1 MSGYVDEKVA
11 RVSLDN
17 KGFTKNVEDTINALN
32 RLKKAFDTVNGK
44 SAAQNI
50 DSDMSAMLDTI
61 SKSTTKSEGLLSRL
75 KRIFQKSTQ
84 GIDMSGASNAIEK
97 MNADVEN
104 RTSRTSDILSR
115 LKGIFQK
122 ADNHEGFPNTLKSI
136 DGLNNKI
143 AVFDASPLAAAFE
156 KAASS
161 VSNSMSVMNIAV
173 GNALSG
179 MVQKAMN
186 FTGQFFRGPMD
197 GLGEYKD
204 KLGSIQT
211 IMTNTEWEIPDS
223 STRMRKVSGSLQEL
237 NDYADKTIYSF
248 ADMTRNIGTFTA
260 AGVSLDKA
268 GTAIKGISNLAAASG
283 SNTQQASTAMY
294 QLSQALAAGR
304 VGLQDWNSVVNAGMG
319 GKLFQDR
326 LTQTA
331 EKLGHARNMT
341 KSFRES
347 LQDGWLTADVL
358 LETLREF
365 SEDQSMLDAATKV
378 KSFGQLVD
386 TVQESIGSGWAT
398 TWEYFLGGFEEARD
412 MWTKI
417 GEVVNPFFNDD
428 QGTYKDAVT
437 GMTLSLGNYRN
448 ALLKTWKDL
457 GGQQSL
463 FNSIANSFQIVFGA
477 MTKYREGFRSVIG
490 DYKTNAEVFYNFT
503 KTIENITNA
512 LKNNLL
518 LFNTFESIGK
528 MMGQVFLTIGFVLK
542 TLVSGMKSVSDTSG
556 SILLPIRTAAESISR
571 FLEAIRSSTNAH
583 LIFYN
588 LGKTISNV
596 FNIIV
601 TLGRIVIFIIKDI
614 LKGFNSFGDSKGLV
628 KVAISLADVTGK
640 MLKFVLAIE
649 KFVLASNK
657 FEIIGQTIS
666 KVVHAIGTVLGGLFA
681 KLSGLANPFGNAES
695 IFNGAANM
703 FGNIGSKIA
712 SAITG
717 IGSKISG
724 AWDGLINIF
733 KSGYEGLKDAFVSFD
748 IASIIKAI
756 IGLFAL
762 DKWIAFK
769 SADTSIFDT
778 VFGKIKDA
786 FTKFTD
792 NGKEMVDQAGGVL
805 DTFKNNLNM
814 FSQGVKVWL
823 LVGIASAVFLLAIS
837 ISKLSKIDMKD
848 LSKGLI
854 GMGAAMF
861 GLMKSM
867 QVLGA
872 ISALPKGAI
881 GTMIGF
887 AIAIRLL
894 AGAMMKLAQIPQ
906 DDLATAITGL
916 YAAMIGLVKAM
927 KAMDKLKGGE
937 KNIFKMIAIAFSVRI
952 LVGALKKISEIGIE
966 QLIPSMIVL
975 EVLMLTLVK
984 VVKSL
989 EKVDIKPTAIKS
1001 LTVLAFS
1008 LRVLI
1013 WSVAKLAK
1021 LDIAK
1026 MIPSVIAVG
1035 VLLMALTK
1043 SAKSLNEVK
1052 INTSA
1057 IMSLLV
1063 FSIAIRSLVKSVA
1076 ILAQLDIIAM
1086 ASSAA
1091 AVSVLLV
1098 SLAAAARIIQEVKV
1112 NKSALAALITFAAS
1126 LYVIVK
1132 AVEVLANIPV
1142 MSLVKAMVGVELLL
1156 ASLIAASYIIQK
1168 AKPKMSAALGIAAIG
1183 GAIFLIVKAIEPL
1196 SNMSIGQILKGI
1208 IGIDAIML
1216 SLIAVS
1222 TLMNKVHM
1230 NLAAAGSLLILTG
1243 ILVQITSSLAR
1254 LAVFDWGSLLAAAAA
1269 MSGVMIA
1276 MAFTVKIINGSV
1288 DSLSDLVSLQY
1299 VFNSFGSVL
1308 YAIGTS
1314 LEQVGKLS
1322 WQQMLVGLGGIAGV
1336 MLALIG
1342 VTYAVKHID
1351 LDLQTLSGLAVFSGV
1366 LYAVG
1371 EALSKV
1377 AAQPWQGIAAATV
1390 AIGVTLGLL
1399 VGMSVLLD
1407 KFGSFGGSA
1416 QLLVLAAG
1424 LMAIAVPIMLLSTLN
1439 LVAVGVAM
1447 LALAGNLAILLAAG
1461 ALAQLV
1467 APGLA
1472 ALSGALI
1479 TFGISS
1485 LMAATSV
1492 LIAGA
1497 GFLAFVMG
1505 IKELAAIAPQALQTV
1520 VEGFVN
1526 FIQAIAANAPTIVTA
1541 LVATIKAAIAGIVEL
1556 IPYLVVAGLQLVIG
1570 LLNGIRDNAPKLIT
1584 AAVEMVTELAK
1595 GIIENLDILLTV
1607 AVEVAVQFI
1616 QSLANALMGVQDKLI
1631 PALSSLF
1638 MVITNILVT
1647 LIQNLAGPILS
1658 AIATV
1663 MGPILQ
1669 LIVGFIT
1676 ELAPALTPIIQIIG
1690 DVLSI
1695 LIENLPAILQPIAE
1709 TIQVLVAGIV
1719 AALEILAPVVTLMIQ
1734 GIIIIVQTLAPIVQA
1749 VVDAIV
1755 VALNILGQIFT
1766 TIGEVI
1772 KSVIQGIVDIV
1783 NAIGGIITAVFSG
1796 IQGTL
1801 EALGSVFESVGAGIK
1816 TAMEGVG
1823 TVVESVGNA
1832 IKTALEGVGSIF
1844 ESIGRAIK
1852 DALSG
1857 VADIIRAFGDAA
1869 KSAGEGFKLFGEGAK
1884 LLAENGVGAA
1894 GGIAAIA
1901 GAVAGLGGSAWA
1913 GNLQGFITDIENLGN
1928 AINNLGSAS
1937 GNLLI
1942 LAAAMAQLQG
1952 SIGAIGSS
1960 IPTVNTAFESL
1971 STSLGTISGSIGPV
1985 AAAFQQL
1992 ATPIQQLQ
2000 SSLTIVAAAF
2010 TIFSAQILSV
2020 QGTLDG
2026 IVASFTN
2033 IQNAITL
2040 LSTAIGLLPAA
2051 LDLLNVSLQTIQ
2063 TSFSTFATSLT
2074 DSTTGFTQLG
2084 EAAMIGMMAMNT
2096 SVLTGMMIV
2105 QTTMLTS
2112 ITMLAA
2118 SVSAGFVQVSDAVT
2132 LSMGLV
2138 NTSVNQNMQGVITT
2152 IQTSMQSVAAQMSA
2166 SLSQVMSTVTS
2177 TMSQLSA
2184 NIRSN
2189 MSQVNANIQSATS
2202 QMTSTFNNFSSTAQN
2217 TINTMMSTINS
2228 SIQSGMQTA
2237 NSTVNSNM
2245 NSIMSTISGYNG
2257 TAKSNGYNVGWYISA
2272 GIADGIWAN
2281 VGSIESA
2288 AQRIIN
2294 KANEA
2299 ARAAARIHSP
2309 SRLFASSVGKYIP
2322 QGIAMGIDKEMPK
2335 SIQQMQDTFKNG
2347 FTDAA
2352 TDAVKHGNAMAE
2364 AVAGAVNQ
2372 VGDMLDV
2379 AVDDM
2384 NYTPTITPVI
2394 DSSNLDKFKPKD
2406 YGLNLGSATRVPT
2419 PVYSPGSSA
2428 GQTTTV
2434 NTDNSTKE
2442 YNINVS
2448 VDNGGHPINPK
2459 ELAKQVQEHMKQ
2471 FDDENRRGRGEEV
2484 LW

>member
-75 KRIFQKSTQ
+75 KGIFQKSTQ
-84 GIDMSGASNAIEK
+84 GIDMSGAAKSVEK

-161 VSNSMSVMNIAV
+161 VNNSMSIMNIAV

-179 MVQKAMN
+179 MVQKAMS

-223 STRMRKVSGSLQEL
+223 SVRMRKVSGSLQEL

-268 GTAIKGISNLAAASG
+268 GVAIKGISNLAAASG

-331 EKLGHARNMT
+331 EKLGHARDMT

-347 LQDGWLTADVL
+347 LHDGWLTSEVL
-358 LETLREF
+358 LETLKEF

-398 TWEYFLGGFEEARD
+398 TWEYLLGGFEEARD

-448 ALLKTWKDL
+448 ALLKTWKDM

-463 FNSIANSFQIVFGA
+463 FNAISNSFEIVFGA

-490 DYKTNAEVFYNFT
+490 DYKTNARVFFEFT
-503 KTIENITNA
+503 KSLENLTIS
-512 LKNNLL
+512 LKNNKNLMG
-518 LFNTFESIGK
+518 LFTNAGKAFGNILVTIGWAIDALATGFGRAAPSVNSIISPISRVMFLISQFFESIRSNTNVYVGLIYMGK
-528 MMGQVFLTIGFVLK
+528 AIANIFAILI
-542 TLVSGMKSVSDTSG
+542 
-556 SILLPIRTAAESISR
+556 SI
-571 FLEAIRSSTNAH
+571 F
-583 LIFYN
+583 
-588 LGKTISNV
+588 
-596 FNIIV
+596 
-601 TLGRIVIFIIKDI
+601 RIAV
-614 LKGFNSFGDSKGLV
+614 V
-628 KVAISLADVTGK
+628 
-640 MLKFVLAIE
+640 
-649 KFVLASNK
+649 
-657 FEIIGQTIS
+657 IIGQFFSAFSGGDGSGFLTFAFTLYKITQ
-666 KVVHAIGTVLGGLFA
+666 AIREFLVSMENAIKNVGLFQA
-681 KLSGLANPFGNAES
+681 LGNFIAGVFKGIFAIISTVFGKILGLTNPFTGLTTILS
-695 IFNGAANM
+695 GAANAISKSGD
-703 FGNIGSKIA
+703 FINKALTGLATKLGN
-712 SAITG
+712 
-717 IGSKISG
+717 
-724 AWDGLINIF
+724 AWDGIVNAF
-733 KSGYEGLKDAFVSFD
+733 KSGYDGLKDAFISFD
-748 IASIIKAI
+748 ISSIIKAI

-769 SADTSIFDT
+769 NSDSTIFNTIFDK
-778 VFGKIKDA
+778 VKDA
-786 FTKFTD
+786 FKKFTGD
-792 NGKEMVDQAGGVL
+792 GKKMVEDAGGVL
-805 DTFKNNLNM
+805 DTFKQNLNM

-823 LVGIASAVFLLAIS
+823 LLGIAGAVFLLAIS
-837 ISKLSKIDMKD
+837 IDKLSKIPMKD
-848 LSKGLI
+848 LSKGII

-867 QVLGA
+867 KVLGT
-872 ISALPKGAI
+872 ISKLPKGAI

-906 DDLATAITGL
+906 DQLGPAIASLYGVMLGL
-916 YAAMIGLVKAM
+916 VASMKLMDYVGGSKASVLKMIGMAIAIRVLVMSVKA
-927 KAMDKLKGGE
+927 
-937 KNIFKMIAIAFSVRI
+937 IADIDPERLVPSVIALEVLLFG
-952 LVGALKKISEIGIE
+952 LVGAARVLNNVKIS
-966 QLIPSMIVL
+966 
-975 EVLMLTLVK
+975 VK
-984 VVKSL
+984 AIQSL
-989 EKVDIKPTAIKS
+989 SVF
-1001 LTVLAFS
+1001 AFAT
-1008 LRVLI
+1008 RVLVA
-1013 WSVAKLAK
+1013 SVAKLAEF
-1021 LDIAK
+1021 DIEHL
-1026 MIPSVIAVG
+1026 IPAVASVVILLASLATAARSLHG
-1035 VLLMALTK
+1035 VK
-1043 SAKSLNEVK
+1043 VK
-1052 INTSA
+1052 ISA
-1057 IMSLLV
+1057 LATLITFAIS
-1063 FSIAIRSLVKSVA
+1063 IRSLVNSVA
-1076 ILAQLDIIAM
+1076 ILANYDIVSLAV
-1086 ASSAA
+1086 ASASITT
-1091 AVSVLLV
+1091 LLL
-1098 SLAAAARIIQEVKV
+1098 SLAAATKIIADVKV
-1112 NKSALAALITFAAS
+1112 NMSAMFALITFAGS
-1126 LYVIVK
+1126 IYVVVK
-1132 AVEVLANIPV
+1132 SVEILANIPI
-1142 MSLVKAMVGVELLL
+1142 MSLVKAMVGVEALLL
-1156 ASLIAASYIIQK
+1156 SLIAASYIIQK

-1208 IGIDAIML
+1208 IGVDAIML
-1216 SLIAVS
+1216 SLIGVS
-1222 TLMNKVHM
+1222 MLMNKIHL
-1230 NLAAAGSLLILTG
+1230 NLPAAGSLLILTG

-1254 LAVFDWGSLLAAAAA
+1254 LAVFDWGSLMAAAAA

-1308 YAIGTS
+1308 YAIGAS

-1336 MLALIG
+1336 MIALIG
-1342 VTYAVKHID
+1342 VTYAIKRID

-1407 KFGSFGGSA
+1407 KYGSFGGSA

-1505 IKELAAIAPQALQTV
+1505 IKELAAIAPDALRAV
-1520 VEGFVN
+1520 VDGFTM
-1526 FIQAIAANAPTIVTA
+1526 FIQSIANNAPTIVTA

-1556 IPYLVVAGLQLVIG
+1556 IPYLVSAGLQLVIG

-1595 GIIENLDILLTV
+1595 GIVENLDILLTV

-1616 QSLANALMGVQDKLI
+1616 QSLANALMAVQDKLI
-1631 PALSSLF
+1631 PALTSLF
-1638 MVITNILVT
+1638 MVITTILVT
-1647 LIQNLAGPILS
+1647 LIKNLAGPILS

-1663 MGPILQ
+1663 LGPILQ

-1676 ELAPALTPIIQIIG
+1676 ELAPVLTPIIQIIG
-1690 DVLSI
+1690 DVLSV

-1772 KSVIQGIVDIV
+1772 KAVIQGIVDIV

-1801 EALGSVFESVGAGIK
+1801 EALGKVFESVGSGIK

-1823 TVVESVGNA
+1823 TVVESVGTA
-1832 IKTALEGVGSIF
+1832 IKTALEGVGKVF
-1844 ESIGRAIK
+1844 ESIGNAIK
-1852 DALSG
+1852 SALEG

-1884 LLAENGVGAA
+1884 LLSENGMGAA

-1913 GNLQGFITDIENLGN
+1913 GNLQGFITDIENLGK
-1928 AINNLGSAS
+1928 AINTLGGAS
-1937 GNLLI
+1937 GNLLL
-1942 LAAAMAQLQG
+1942 LAAGMSQLQG
-1952 SIGAIGSS
+1952 SIGTISGT
-1960 IPTVNTAFESL
+1960 IPSVNSAFESL
-1971 STSLGTISGSIGPV
+1971 SGSLGTISGSIGPV
-1985 AAAFQQL
+1985 ASAFQQL

-2000 SSLTIVAAAF
+2000 GSLTIVAGAF
-2010 TIFSAQILSV
+2010 MLFTAQIGGV
-2020 QGTLDG
+2020 QALLDG
-2026 IVASFTN
+2026 IVNSFTN
-2033 IQNAITL
+2033 IQNGVTL
-2040 LSTAIGLLPAA
+2040 VGTAIGSLPASF
-2051 LDLLNVSLQTIQ
+2051 DLFNASLGNVQT
-2063 TSFSTFATSLT
+2063 TLTNFGTSLT
-2074 DSTTGFTQLG
+2074 DSATGFGKMG
-2084 EAAMIGMMAMNT
+2084 EAATLGMTAMNDA
-2096 SVLTGMMIV
+2096 VLNGMIIV
-2105 QTTMLTS
+2105 QGTMTTS
-2112 ITMLAA
+2112 IGQLA
-2118 SVSAGFVQVSDAVT
+2118 QAVT
-2132 LSMGLV
+2132 DGFILVQDATTNSM
-2138 NTSVNQNMQGVITT
+2138 NTVRDVVSQNMDTVMGTIKARMTEVANQMSSSLDQVMRTVTDSMSRVSST
-2152 IQTSMQSVAAQMSA
+2152 IQ
-2166 SLSQVMSTVTS
+2166 
-2177 TMSQLSA
+2177 
-2184 NIRSN
+2184 SN
-2189 MSQVNANIQSATS
+2189 MSQINSNIQSSTS
-2202 QMTSTFNNFSSTAQN
+2202 QIKGTFDQFASNAQN
-2217 TINTMMSTINS
+2217 TITQMMSTINS
-2228 SIQSGMQTA
+2228 NIQNGMNTA
-2237 NSTVNSNM
+2237 KSTVDNNM

-2257 TAKSNGYNVGWYISA
+2257 TAKSNGYNVGWYISD
-2272 GIADGIWAN
+2272 GIASGIWAN

-2299 ARAAARIHSP
+2299 ARAAAQIHSP
-2309 SRLFASSVGKYIP
+2309 SRLFAKSVGKYIP
-2322 QGIAMGIDKEMPK
+2322 QGIVMGIDKEMPK

-2347 FTDAA
+2347 FTAA
-2352 TDAVKHGNAMAE
+2352 ADDAVKHGNAMAE

-2419 PVYSPGSSA
+2419 PVYSPGSST

-2459 ELAKQVQEHMKQ
+2459 ELAKQVQEHIKQ

>member
-50 DSDMSAMLDTI
+50 DYDMSAMLDTI

-75 KRIFQKSTQ
+75 KGIFQKSTQ
-84 GIDMSGASNAIEK
+84 GIDISGAAQAVEK

-122 ADNHEGFPNTLKSI
+122 ADNHEGFPNTIKSI
-136 DGLNNKI
+136 DSLNNKI

-156 KAASS
+156 KAANS
-161 VSNSMSVMNIAV
+161 VSGSMTAMNVAV
-173 GNALSG
+173 GNVLSG
-179 MVQKAMN
+179 LIQKAMS

-331 EKLGHARNMT
+331 EKLGKARDTT

-347 LQDGWLTADVL
+347 LQDGWLTSEVL
-358 LETLREF
+358 LETLKEF

-428 QGTYKDAVT
+428 QGTYEDTVT

-448 ALLKTWKDL
+448 ALLKTWKDM

-463 FNSIANSFQIVFGA
+463 FNSIQNSFEFVFGA
-477 MTKYREGFRSVIG
+477 LTKYREGFRSVIG
-490 DYKTNAEVFYNFT
+490 DYKTNAQVFYSFT
-503 KTIENITNA
+503 KGLEQFTEG
-512 LKNNLL
+512 LKNNTN
-518 LFNTFESIGK
+518 FMTTMASVGK
-528 MMGQVFLTIGFVLK
+528 AVANVFVTIGWALK
-542 TLVSGMKSVSDTSG
+542 TLSTGFNSVGQNSDKV
-556 SILLPIRTAAESISR
+556 ILPIKNIADSISKFFETLR
-571 FLEAIRSSTNAH
+571 ANTNVHVGLIYMGKAIANIFAILASLFKIVTLVLREFFSAFSGGDGSGFKDFAKILFEITEAIRKFVEGLEQGIQSVGLFKAIGH
-583 LIFYN
+583 LIASIFQGIFAVISAVFGKI
-588 LGKTISNV
+588 LGLSNPFTGLTTILSGAANA
-596 FNIIV
+596 IS
-601 TLGRIVIFIIKDI
+601 K
-614 LKGFNSFGDSKGLV
+614 FGDF
-628 KVAISLADVTGK
+628 I
-640 MLKFVLAIE
+640 
-649 KFVLASNK
+649 NK
-657 FEIIGQTIS
+657 ALT
-666 KVVHAIGTVLGGLFA
+666 
-681 KLSGLANPFGNAES
+681 GLANK
-695 IFNGAANM
+695 M
-703 FGNIGSKIA
+703 GS
-712 SAITG
+712 
-717 IGSKISG
+717 
-724 AWDGLINIF
+724 AWDGIVNAF
-733 KSGYEGLKDAFVSFD
+733 KSGYDGLKDAFISFD
-748 IASIIKAI
+748 ISSIIKAI

-769 SADTSIFDT
+769 NSDSTIFNAIFDK
-778 VFGKIKDA
+778 VKGA
-786 FTKFTD
+786 FTKFTGD
-792 NGKEMVDQAGGVL
+792 GKKIVEDAGGVL
-805 DTFKNNLNM
+805 DTFKQNLNM

-823 LVGIASAVFLLAIS
+823 LLGIAGAVFLLAIS
-837 ISKLSKIDMKD
+837 IDKLSKIPMKD
-848 LSKGLI
+848 LSKGII

-867 QVLGA
+867 KVLGA
-872 ISALPKGAI
+872 ISKLPKGAI

-906 DDLATAITGL
+906 DQLGPAIASLYGVMLGL
-916 YAAMIGLVKAM
+916 VASMKLMDYVGGSKASVLKMIGM
-927 KAMDKLKGGE
+927 
-937 KNIFKMIAIAFSVRI
+937 AIAVRI
-952 LVGALKKISEIGIE
+952 LVMSVKAIADIDPERLVPAMISLEALLFGLVGAARVLNNVKISIKAI
-966 QLIPSMIVL
+966 Q
-975 EVLMLTLVK
+975 
-984 VVKSL
+984 SL
-989 EKVDIKPTAIKS
+989 SVF
-1001 LTVLAFS
+1001 AFAT
-1008 LRVLI
+1008 RVLVA
-1013 WSVAKLAK
+1013 SVAKLAQY
-1021 LDIAK
+1021 DIEHLVPAVA
-1026 MIPSVIAVG
+1026 SVVI
-1035 VLLMALTK
+1035 LLASLAT
-1043 SAKSLNEVK
+1043 AARSLNGVK
-1052 INTSA
+1052 IKLSA
-1057 IMSLLV
+1057 LATLIT
-1063 FSIAIRSLVKSVA
+1063 FAIAIRSLVNSVA
-1076 ILAQLDIIAM
+1076 ILANYDIANLAV
-1086 ASSAA
+1086 ASAS
-1091 AVSVLLV
+1091 VTVLLL
-1098 SLAAAARIIQEVKV
+1098 SLAAATRVIADVKV
-1112 NKSALAALITFAAS
+1112 KMSALLALITFAGS
-1126 LYVIVK
+1126 IYLVVK
-1132 AVEVLANIPV
+1132 AVEILANIPV
-1142 MSLVKAMVGVELLL
+1142 MSLVKAMVGVEALLL
-1156 ASLIAASYIIQK
+1156 SLIAASYIMQK
-1168 AKPKMSAALGIAAIG
+1168 AKPKIGAALGIAAL
-1183 GAIFLIVKAIEPL
+1183 GAAIYLIIRSIEPL
-1196 SNMSIGQILKGI
+1196 ANMSIGQIAKGI
-1208 IGIDAIML
+1208 LGMDAIML
-1216 SLIAVS
+1216 SLILVS
-1222 TLMNKVHM
+1222 TLMNRVHL
-1230 NLAAAGSLLILTG
+1230 NLAAAGSLVILTG
-1243 ILVQITSSLAR
+1243 ILFQVTMNLSILSKFSWQ
-1254 LAVFDWGSLLAAAAA
+1254 SLLAAATA
-1269 MSGVMIA
+1269 MGGVMLA
-1276 MAFTVKIINGSV
+1276 MAFTVKIITGSV
-1288 DSLSDLVSLQY
+1288 DSLSDLVSLKY
-1299 VFNSFGSVL
+1299 VFDSFGGVL
-1308 YAIGTS
+1308 YAIGTA

-1322 WQQMLVGLGGIAGV
+1322 WQQMLVAVVGISAV
-1336 MLALIG
+1336 MGALVG
-1342 VTYAVKHID
+1342 VTYFIKKID
-1351 LDLQTLSGLAVFSGV
+1351 LDLETLSGLAVFAGV

-1371 EALSKV
+1371 TALSQV

-1399 VGMSVLLD
+1399 VGVSYLLE
-1407 KFGSFGGSA
+1407 KYGSFGSA
-1416 QLLVLAAG
+1416 GQLILLAAG
-1424 LMAIAVPIMLLSTLN
+1424 LMAIALPIMLLSTLN

-1461 ALAQLV
+1461 ALAQAV
-1467 APGLA
+1467 APGLLI
-1472 ALSGALI
+1472 LSETLI

-1485 LMAATSV
+1485 ILAATSV
-1492 LIAGA
+1492 LIAGV
-1497 GFLAFVMG
+1497 GFLAFVTA
-1505 IKELAAIAPQALQTV
+1505 IKELAAIAPDALRAV
-1520 VEGFVN
+1520 VDGFTA
-1526 FIQAIAANAPTIVTA
+1526 FIQSIAANAPTIVTA
-1541 LVATIKAAIAGIVEL
+1541 LVETVKAAIAGLVEL
-1556 IPYLVVAGLQLVIG
+1556 VPYLVTAGLQLVIG
-1570 LLNGIRDNAPKLIT
+1570 LMNGIRDNAPKLIT

-1595 GIIENLDILLTV
+1595 GIVENLDILLTV

-1690 DVLSI
+1690 DVLSV

-1755 VALNILGQIFT
+1755 IALNILGQIFT

-1772 KSVIQGIVDIV
+1772 KAVIQGIVDIV

-1901 GAVAGLGGSAWA
+1901 GAVAGLGGSAWT
-1913 GNLQGFITDIENLGN
+1913 GNLQGFIKDIENLGN
-1928 AINNLGSAS
+1928 AINNLGGAS

-1942 LAAAMAQLQG
+1942 LVAAMAQLQG

-2000 SSLTIVAAAF
+2000 SSLTIVASAF
-2010 TIFSAQILSV
+2010 TIFSSQILSV
-2020 QGTLDG
+2020 QGVLDG
-2026 IVASFTN
+2026 IVTSFTN

-2040 LSTAIGLLPAA
+2040 LSTSIGLLPTA
-2051 LDLLNVSLQTIQ
+2051 LDVLNVSLQTIQ
-2063 TSFSTFATSLT
+2063 TSFSTFVTSLT
-2074 DSTTGFTQLG
+2074 DSTTGFAQLG

-2096 SVLTGMMIV
+2096 SVLSGMMIV

-2112 ITMLAA
+2112 ITILAA

-2138 NTSVNQNMQGVITT
+2138 NMSVSQNMQGVITT
-2152 IQTSMQSVAAQMSA
+2152 IQTSMQSVAAQMSS
-2166 SLSQVMSTVTS
+2166 SLSQVMDAVAS

-2184 NIRSN
+2184 NISSN
-2189 MSQVNANIQSATS
+2189 MSQVNANIQSVTG
-2202 QMTSTFNNFSSTAQN
+2202 QITSTFNNFSSTAQN
-2217 TINTMMSTINS
+2217 TIITMMSTINS

-2245 NSIMSTISGYNG
+2245 NSIMSTISSYNG
-2257 TAKSNGYNVGWYISA
+2257 TAKSNGYNVGWYISS
-2272 GIADGIWAN
+2272 GIAEGIWAN

-2299 ARAAARIHSP
+2299 ARAAAQIHSP
-2309 SRLFASSVGKYIP
+2309 SRLFAKSVGKYIP
-2322 QGIAMGIDKEMPK
+2322 QGIAMGVDKEMPK

-2364 AVAGAVNQ
+2364 AVAGAVNK

-2394 DSSNLDKFKPKD
+2394 DSSNIDKFKPKD
-2406 YGLNLGSATRVPT
+2406 YGFNLGSATRVPT
-2419 PVYSPGSSA
+2419 PVYSPGSSS

-2448 VDNGGHPINPK
+2448 VDNGGHPVNPK

>member
-75 KRIFQKSTQ
+75 KGIFQKSTE
-84 GIDMSGASNAIEK
+84 GIDMSGAAKAVEK

-122 ADNHEGFPNTLKSI
+122 ADNHEGFPNSIKSI
-136 DGLNNKI
+136 DSLNNKI
-143 AVFDASPLAAAFE
+143 VAFDASPLAAAFE
-156 KAASS
+156 KAANS
-161 VSNSMSVMNIAV
+161 VSGSMTAMNVAV
-173 GNALSG
+173 GNVLSG
-179 MVQKAMN
+179 LIQKAMN

-223 STRMRKVSGSLQEL
+223 SIRMKSVSAALQNL
-237 NDYADKTIYSF
+237 NDYADKTVYSF
-248 ADMTRNIGTFTA
+248 ADMTKNIGTFTA
-260 AGVSLDKA
+260 AGVSLDKSVS
-268 GTAIKGISNLAAASG
+268 AIKGISNLAAASG
-283 SNTQQASTAMY
+283 SSTLQASTGMY

-304 VGLQDWNSVVNAGMG
+304 VGLQDWNSVVAAGMG
-319 GKLFQDR
+319 GKLFQDA
-326 LTQTA
+326 LLKTA
-331 EKLGHARNMT
+331 ENMGVAVD
-341 KSFRES
+341 KSKAFRET
-347 LQDGWLTADVL
+347 LKDGWLTSEVL
-358 LETLREF
+358 IKTLNEF
-365 SEDQSMLDAATKV
+365 AENQSMLDAAQKV
-378 KSFGQLVD
+378 KTFGQLVD

-398 TWEYFLGGFEEARD
+398 TWEYFFGGFEEARD

-428 QGTYKDAVT
+428 QGSYEDAVT

-448 ALLKTWKDL
+448 ALLKTWKDM

-463 FNSIANSFQIVFGA
+463 FNSIQNSFEFVFGA
-477 MTKYREGFRSVIG
+477 LTKYREGFRSVIG
-490 DYKTNAEVFYNFT
+490 DYKSNAQVFYDFT
-503 KTIENITNA
+503 KGLEKFTEG
-512 LKNNLL
+512 LKNNTNFMTTMASVGKAVANVFVTIGWAIKTLSTG
-518 LFNTFESIGK
+518 FNSIGQNSDK
-528 MMGQVFLTIGFVLK
+528 VILPIKNMADSISKFFEMIRSNTNVHVGLIYMGKAIANVFAILASLFKIV
-542 TLVSGMKSVSDTSG
+542 TLVLREFFSAFSGGDGSG
-556 SILLPIRTAAESISR
+556 FKNFAITLFKIT
-571 FLEAIRSSTNAH
+571 EAIRKFVEGLEQGIQSVGLFKAIGH
-583 LIFYN
+583 LIASVFQGIFAVISAVFGKI
-588 LGKTISNV
+588 LGLSNPFTGLTTILSGAAN
-596 FNIIV
+596 
-601 TLGRIVIFIIKDI
+601 
-614 LKGFNSFGDSKGLV
+614 
-628 KVAISLADVTGK
+628 AISKSGD
-640 MLKFVLAIE
+640 FI
-649 KFVLASNK
+649 NK
-657 FEIIGQTIS
+657 ALT
-666 KVVHAIGTVLGGLFA
+666 
-681 KLSGLANPFGNAES
+681 GLANKMG
-695 IFNGAANM
+695 
-703 FGNIGSKIA
+703 
-712 SAITG
+712 
-717 IGSKISG
+717 G
-724 AWDGLINIF
+724 AWDGIVNTF
-733 KSGYEGLKDAFVSFD
+733 KSGYDGLKDAFISFD

-966 QLIPSMIVL
+966 QLIPAMIAL

-1013 WSVAKLAK
+1013 WSVDKLAK
-1021 LDIAK
+1021 LDIEK
-1026 MIPSVIAVG
+1026 MVPSVIAVG

-1043 SAKSLNEVK
+1043 SAKSLNDVK

-1126 LYVIVK
+1126 LYIIVK
-1132 AVEVLANIPV
+1132 AMEVLANIPV
-1142 MSLVKAMVGVELLL
+1142 MSLVKAMGGVELLL

-1208 IGIDAIML
+1208 IGVDAIML
-1216 SLIAVS
+1216 SLIGVS
-1222 TLMNKVHM
+1222 MLMNKVRL
-1230 NLAAAGSLLILTG
+1230 NLPAAGSLLILTG

-1254 LAVFDWGSLLAAAAA
+1254 LAVFDWGSLMAAAAA

-1308 YAIGTS
+1308 YAIGAS

-1336 MLALIG
+1336 MIALIG
-1342 VTYAVKHID
+1342 VTYAIKRID

-1399 VGMSVLLD
+1399 VGMSILLD

-1505 IKELAAIAPQALQTV
+1505 IKELAAIAPQALQTI
-1520 VEGFVN
+1520 VEGFTA
-1526 FIQAIAANAPTIVTA
+1526 FIQAIASNAPTIVTA
-1541 LVATIKAAIAGIVEL
+1541 LVETIKAAIAGIVEL

-1570 LLNGIRDNAPKLIT
+1570 LMNGIRDNAPKLIT

-1595 GIIENLDILLTV
+1595 GIVENLDILLTV

-1631 PALSSLF
+1631 PALTSLF
-1638 MVITNILVT
+1638 MVITTILVT

-1690 DVLSI
+1690 DVLSV

-1719 AALEILAPVVTLMIQ
+1719 TALEILAPVVTLMIQ
-1734 GIIIIVQTLAPIVQA
+1734 GIIVIVQTLAPIVQA

-1772 KSVIQGIVDIV
+1772 KAVIQGIVDIV

-1816 TAMEGVG
+1816 TALEGVG

-1844 ESIGRAIK
+1844 ESIGKAIK

-1913 GNLQGFITDIENLGN
+1913 GNLQGFIKDIENLGN
-1928 AINNLGSAS
+1928 AINNLGGAS

-1985 AAAFQQL
+1985 ADAFQQL

-2051 LDLLNVSLQTIQ
+2051 LDLLNTSLQTIQ

-2074 DSTTGFTQLG
+2074 DSTTGFTQLS

-2096 SVLTGMMIV
+2096 SVLMGMMIV

-2138 NTSVNQNMQGVITT
+2138 NASVDQNMQGVITT

-2184 NIRSN
+2184 NIQSN

-2217 TINTMMSTINS
+2217 TIRTMMSTINS

-2237 NSTVNSNM
+2237 KSTVNSNM
-2245 NSIMSTISGYNG
+2245 SSIMSTISSYNG
-2257 TAKSNGYNVGWYISA
+2257 TAKSNGYDVGWYISD
-2272 GIADGIWAN
+2272 GIASGIWAN

-2299 ARAAARIHSP
+2299 ARAAAKIHSP

-2347 FTDAA
+2347 FTEAA
-2352 TDAVKHGNAMAE
+2352 TDAVKHGNSMAE

-2419 PVYSPGSSA
+2419 PVYSPGNST

-2434 NTDNSTKE
+2434 NTDNSTKD
-2442 YNINVS
+2442 YHINVT
-2448 VDNGGHPINPK
+2448 VDTGGQPVDPK
-2459 ELAKQVQEHMKQ
+2459 ELAKQVQYHMKQ